1 MSAEDNSVDKACRA
15 ATEALDAARTFRLIA
30 DLSPEPPW
38 DDNWMRVFD
47 DAKIKMQEATRS
59 LKEAMTEDATSLLS
73 LANPS
78 AIQAGR
84 RVAESHAQ
92 LILDLLPGWQREIQG
107 LPDKKLLHQLFGSRF
122 DQFDTRLLGV
132 ELQKEWR
139 RASKQVVPKEKPY
152 SAPMSLK
159 EVAKI
164 LKLGVEKAQDLIK
177 EDKIDVKVYGD
188 RMYRLAIHEFPK
200 EIPSDAVV
208 KSSD

>member
-1 MSAEDNSVDKACRA
+1 MSAEDNSVGKACRA
-15 ATEALDAARTFRLIA
+15 ATEALDTARTFELIA
-30 DLSPEPPW
+30 ELGSEPPW
-38 DDNWMRVFD
+38 DDNWVRAFD
-47 DAKIKMQEATRS
+47 DAKIKVQEATRS
-59 LKEAMTEDATSLLS
+59 LKKAMTEDVVSLLS

-84 RVAESHAQ
+84 YIAESHAQ
-92 LILDLLPGWQREIQG
+92 LILALLIDLRSEIRH
-107 LPDKKLLHQLFGSRF
+107 LPDEKLSHQLADTY
-122 DQFDTRLLGV
+122 DQVDTRLLEV
-132 ELQKEWR
+132 ELRKECL

-164 LKLGVEKAQDLIK
+164 LKIGVEKAQDLIK

-188 RMYRLAIHEFPK
+188 RMYRLALHEFPK